1 MHDTMSDADLKAMS
15 LNMWAN
21 HIETGH
27 VGMSARDVQQQVD
40 VVRTRPEEF
49 KRLGFS
55 LKVLEP
61 SQEALVARL
70 RALSTSVLAEQGREP
85 WVEPE
90 SGSFL
95 RSRARTGG

>member
-1 MHDTMSDADLKAMS
+1 MDHLSDAELKAMS

-27 VGMSARDVQQQVD
+27 VGMSARDVHQQLD
-40 VVRTRPEEF
+40 VVRTRPEDF

-55 LKVLEP
+55 LKALQP

-70 RALSTSVLAEQGREP
+70 RALSETVQAEQKLKP
-85 WVEPE
+85 LVKPE
-90 SGSFL
+90 VKNSFQHE
-95 RSRARTGG
+95 RQR